1 MSPIFKVVNVDA
13 GPEQSLNNENEQL
26 RPLCVEIIR
35 GRSDTK
41 EKLIENVQDADAI
54 LVAGTAIDREVL
66 EGLDKC
72 KVVVR
77 YGVGVDN
84 IDLAAA
90 TEQGIVVAHVPDF
103 CTEEVSTHA
112 LALLLACGRQL
123 RRLDA
128 GIHSGGWFTP
138 ALPHEVKRE
147 TLGIIGIGRIGGALA
162 RKARPLEMNIIA
174 YDPYLDDAVIRE
186 RGAAKVSLE
195 ELLKTSDYVSLHAP
209 LTPET
214 RHMIGARELAMMKPT
229 AFLINTARGPEVDEA
244 ALIEALQKG
253 TIGGAGLDVFETEPL
268 PAESPLRTM
277 ENVIMTPHM
286 AFFSP
291 AAVSKLGVEVGRAAA
306 AVLSGHWPKYVANP
320 EVREKISLSAYE
332 EP

>member
-13 GPEQSLNNENEQL
+13 GPGQSLNNENEQL
-26 RPLCVEIIR
+26 RPLGVEIIR
-35 GRSDTK
+35 GRTDTK
-41 EKLIENVQDADAI
+41 KKLIENVRDADAI
-54 LVAGTAIDREVL
+54 LVAGTPIDREVL

-84 IDLAAA
+84 IDLTAA
-90 TEQGIVVAHVPDF
+90 TERGIVVAHIPDF

-147 TLGIIGIGRIGGALA
+147 TLGIIGIGRIGSALA
-162 RKARPLEMNIIA
+162 RKVRPLEMNIIA
-174 YDPYLDDAVIRE
+174 YDPYLDEAVIRE

-214 RHMIGARELAMMKPT
+214 RHMIGARELAMVKPT

-244 ALIEALQKG
+244 ALIEALQKE

-268 PAESPLRTM
+268 PADSPLRAIA
-277 ENVIMTPHM
+277 NVILTPHL

-291 AAVSKLGVEVGRAAA
+291 ASVSKLAVEVGRAAA
-306 AVLSGHWPKYVANP
+306 AVLSGRWPKYVANP
-320 EVREKISLSAYE
+320 EVREKISLGTYE

>member
-1 MSPIFKVVNVDA
+1 MSPIFKVVHVDA
-13 GPEQSLNNENEQL
+13 GAEQSLSSENEQL
-26 RPLCVEIIR
+26 RPLGVEIIR
-35 GRSDTK
+35 GRADSRET
-41 EKLIENVQDADAI
+41 LIENVRDADAI
-54 LVAGTAIDREVL
+54 LVTGTAIDRQLL
-66 EGLDKC
+66 EELSKC

-84 IDLAAA
+84 IDLTAA
-90 TEQGIVVAHVPDF
+90 TERGIVVAHVPDF

-174 YDPYLDDAVIRE
+174 YDPYLDEAVIRE

-214 RHMIGARELAMMKPT
+214 QHMIGAQELAMMKPT

-268 PAESPLRTM
+268 PADSPLRTM

-291 AAVSKLGVEVGRAAA
+291 ASVSRLGVEVGRAAA

-320 EVREKISLSAYE
+320 EVRGKISLRAYE